1 MSEFCRVSVIFEL
14 DNASFED
21 YPVWSSRLLGLMRWV
36 CLSVPAE
43 TVEFIVV
50 HAGSSAIDKFLAM
63 LPDELGSRVVI
74 LDLAGLPA
82 SYYQMKNAGA
92 QIAAGQLLVFL
103 DSDLVPVCGDFS
115 DLLAPVIENKCMV
128 ACGHTFFPTDTFLER
143 CYAVFW
149 MFPIFKFPE
158 TIGKYQLFV
167 SSTVVPKQWF
177 IEFGSFPQVGG
188 LRASCTLFSRA
199 LQRAGYS
206 IAHPDVWFRHA
217 LWDDRVSFLSG
228 VPLPWGA
235 MPIKSRRMPADW
247 GGVHG
252 QQALRGIFGWIS
264 AGCSSDTFAMVARLV
279 WGHWVVWHLFL
290 LGWAFLRWCAAPN
303 WSKRLN
309 RSVLRSN
316 GCPKNT
322 YIDAV

>member
-217 LWDDRVSFLSG
+217 LWDDRVSFFIWRALAMGRNADKKQAHASG
-228 VPLPWGA
+228 
-235 MPIKSRRMPADW
+235 
-247 GGVHG
+247 
-252 QQALRGIFGWIS
+252 
-264 AGCSSDTFAMVARLV
+264 
-279 WGHWVVWHLFL
+279 
-290 LGWAFLRWCAAPN
+290 LGWRSRAAGAARHFRMDIGRLF
-303 WSKRLN
+303 KRHVRYGRKVGLGPLGCLASFSIGVGFFTLV
-309 RSVLRSN
+309 RSAQLVEAIKPV
-316 GCPKNT
+316 GT
-322 YIDAV
+322 AVERVPEKYLH